1 MVAANLLLEVYHEK
15 DRILFGLSLFID
27 QSDDCKT

>member
-15 DRILFGLSLFID
+15 DRVLFGLSLFLD
-27 QSDDCKT
+27 QSDEYKT

>member
-15 DRILFGLSLFID
+15 DRILFGIWVVIVHRSVG
-27 QSDDCKT
+27 